1 MVSYKETLFKTLI
14 WRVIATSITILVS
27 WFITGSLKFGLAV
40 GSIDT
45 ILKPIET
52 ETIVKQEKYYHKYVS
67 FNYNY
72 IQSSVKVGDRYYI

>member
-45 ILKPIET
+45 ILK
-52 ETIVKQEKYYHKYVS
+52 TIVYFSYERVWILIKKSKQ
-67 FNYNY
+67 NTIYN
-72 IQSSVKVGDRYYI
+72 KE